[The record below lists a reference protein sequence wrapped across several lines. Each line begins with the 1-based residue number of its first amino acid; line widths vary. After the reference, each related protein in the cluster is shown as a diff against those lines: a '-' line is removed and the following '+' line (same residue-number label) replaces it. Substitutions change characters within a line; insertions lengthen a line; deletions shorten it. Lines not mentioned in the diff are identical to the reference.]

1 MVRLDMEDLYCDG
14 LGPIT
19 MHAVG
24 DECVCISGPSGA
36 GKTRLLRAIADLDV
50 HQGASYL
57 NGTSREDYTPREW
70 RRKVGLLPP
79 ESHWWM
85 EQVKD
90 HFERIDDRAFAALGL
105 DLRLAAQPVSQ
116 LSSGERQRLGL
127 LRLLTNQ
134 PQVLLLDEPT
144 ANLDAENVQRVE
156 SLLDQYRQEHKA
168 LVLWVSHDPGQIRR
182 VGTRHVRMD
191 HGKLSEAPLPE
202 L

>member
-1 MVRLDMEDLYCDG
+1 MVRLDMEGLYCDG

-57 NGTSREDYTPREW
+57 NGTSREEYTPCEW

-85 EQVKD
+85 EHVSD

-105 DLRLAAQPVSQ
+105 DIRLAAQPISQ
-116 LSSGERQRLGL
+116 LSSGERQRLAL
-127 LRLLTNQ
+127 LRLLTNE

-156 SLLDQYRQEHKA
+156 SLLDRYRKEHKA
-168 LVLWVSHDPGQIRR
+168 LLLWVSHDPHQIRR
-182 VGTRHVRMD
+182 VGTRHVHMD